1 MFFFCNIKILF
12 YLLIKPLYIAWNV
25 FLLLLY
31 LQIGPLTLPYNPPTE
46 LKKSDIFE
54 SSGDFASGDYDNDD
68 EDLSELRQARN
79 TPTYA
84 GADTETSDPNAINWV
99 KYLTLFTTDDKS
111 FMLSH
116 SSLQTIGNIFSQT
129 FFPR

>member
-1 MFFFCNIKILF
+1 MIQ
-12 YLLIKPLYIAWNV
+12 PLYIAWNV

-31 LQIGPLTLPYNPPTE
+31 LQIGPLTLPYDPPTE

-79 TPTYA
+79 TQTYA
-84 GADTETSDPNAINWV
+84 EADTETSDPNAINWV

-116 SSLQTIGNIFSQT
+116 SSLQTIGNIFLQT
-129 FFPR
+129 FFLHADHPLAWE